1 MKRALAAAAATA
13 LLMGP
18 AQAGSLAF
26 CDRGTPL
33 TAAQQDKLL
42 RFGAL
47 VKAELEASGSP
58 VALVARSGLELERF
72 GQRYSHA
79 GISLQAAAD
88 SPWAVRQLYFACE
101 DRQPRLF
108 DQGMAAFVMGTREP
122 SLGYVTLLTLPPAAA
137 AALERTALDKRQAL
151 QLLGTRYSAN
161 AYPFSTAY
169 QNCNQWV
176 VELLAA
182 AAGGAARREEAQ
194 AWLQE
199 QGYAP
204 TLFSVGSTLL
214 WWAGRFVPWLHDDD
228 HPEADLAAQRYRVS
242 MPASIEAF
250 VQQTLAGAQR
260 IELCHS
266 GPRAVLH
273 RGWTP
278 IADGCVPGEGD
289 LVVSLE

>member
-1 MKRALAAAAATA
+1 LKRALAAFAAAA
-13 LLMGP
+13 LPGS

-26 CDRGTPL
+26 CDHGTPY

-58 VALVARSGLELERF
+58 VALVARSGLDLERF

-108 DQGMAAFVMGTREP
+108 DQGMAAFVLGMNDAR
-122 SLGYVTLLTLPPAAA
+122 LGYVTLLTLPPAAA

-151 QLLGTRYSAN
+151 QLLGARYSAN
-161 AYPFSTAY
+161 AYPFSTLY

-176 VELLAA
+176 MELLAA
-182 AAGGAARREEAQ
+182 AWGGAGQREDAQ
-194 AWLQE
+194 AWLQQ

-204 TLFSVGSTLL
+204 TLFKVDSTLL
-214 WWAGRFVPWLHDDD
+214 WWFGSFVPWLHDDD
-228 HPEADLAAQRYRVS
+228 QPASDQAAQRYRVS
-242 MPASIEAF
+242 MPAAIETF

-260 IELCHS
+260 VELCH
-266 GPRAVLH
+266 GEHQAVLH
-273 RGWTP
+273 RGWTR

-289 LVVSLE
+289 QVINLD